1 MSGDVAW
8 RHIAGSVG
16 IQLRPGRP
24 LTGQPHLLLQA
35 ANVGDSAA
43 FVSEVRLGAEVQP
56 LTADHRLTNPLERE
70 RLAAMGIHLG
80 SDRTRLYGLNLA
92 RCLGDR

>member
-1 MSGDVAW
+1 M
-8 RHIAGSVG
+8 HE
-16 IQLRPGRP
+16 LRP
-24 LTGQPHLLLQA
+24 
-35 ANVGDSAA
+35 
-43 FVSEVRLGAEVQP
+43 GAEVQP